1 MGRQSSG
8 LGCGRGTC
16 ARNGRS
22 NERNH
27 EHDGEDETWTFEH
40 CRSHALLRASLI
52 PSGRAESATVPAVDD
67 SDMNRPP
74 PLPAATLCRVP
85 RIPADQPPASDA
97 IAAIRAGDVE
107 TLRRLLEEEPALVTA
122 RIVRPGGH
130 TLTLLHVA
138 CDWPG
143 HFPNGAETVRT
154 LLAAGAD
161 VDSRYE
167 GPHNQTP
174 LHWAASSD
182 DVEVLDA
189 LLEGGADIEA
199 PGAFDNVEV
208 RSTTRSAS
216 GNGMRRGASS
226 SAARTSSSGTPLRS
240 V

>member
-1 MGRQSSG
+1 
-8 LGCGRGTC
+8 
-16 ARNGRS
+16 
-22 NERNH
+22 
-27 EHDGEDETWTFEH
+27 
-40 CRSHALLRASLI
+40 
-52 PSGRAESATVPAVDD
+52 
-67 SDMNRPP
+67 MNRPP

>member
-1 MGRQSSG
+1 MPEGVVDEILGVRLQRGKAGRDGRQSSG

-40 CRSHALLRASLI
+40 CRSHALLRASLTPPGG
-52 PSGRAESATVPAVDD
+52 PSRRPYPAVDD

-107 TLRRLLEEEPALVTA
+107 TLRRLLEEEPALATA

-130 TLTLLHVA
+130 TLTLA
-138 CDWPG
+138 ARG
-143 HFPNGAETVRT
+143 VR
-154 LLAAGAD
+154 LARALPERRGDRQDALAAGAD
-161 VDSRYE
+161 VNSRFE
-167 GPHNQTP
+167 GPHKP
-174 LHWAASSD
+174 
-182 DVEVLDA
+182 DA
-189 LLEGGADIEA
+189 VALGREQ
-199 PGAFDNVEV
+199 
-208 RSTTRSAS
+208 
-216 GNGMRRGASS
+216 
-226 SAARTSSSGTPLRS
+226 
-240 V
+240 